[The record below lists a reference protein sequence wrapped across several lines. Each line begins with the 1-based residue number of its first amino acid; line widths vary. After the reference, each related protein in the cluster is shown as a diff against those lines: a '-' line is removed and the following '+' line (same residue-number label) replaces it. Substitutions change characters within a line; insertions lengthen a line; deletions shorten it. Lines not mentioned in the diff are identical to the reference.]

1 MKCLRKYL
9 IKCIKHFKKKLTREK
24 SDKKTTNVDSYFSD
38 APIRKDKEEKII
50 EKKIEGKRTEKNE
63 EIFNKNEIND
73 KIKEED
79 EKPSIFQ
86 EENDSKDKEKLT
98 NSSSE
103 SSIIEEEN
111 PINLGINIGSS
122 KTVYSIFGKING
134 KFLTHVLLM
143 NNSSRI
149 IPSIICYTNT
159 HRLIGDNSINSI
171 KQYLDSS
178 YNNLSRLI
186 GFENNK
192 FINNELKFGFGV
204 NDNINNF
211 NFYWKNGNNKYK
223 NKSEYLIS
231 DFLSLINDYFFNKNQ
246 IDYDFTSLSVP
257 DFFTQYQKKM
267 LKIICKSIKLK
278 KIKIFNE
285 SSAITMY
292 YGHVKYRDLFVIE
305 KNEIDITIEKNIL
318 FIDLGYSKS
327 NIFLSKFKYN
337 HFSVEKLYCLSEF
350 GGRNLDDKIFEY
362 CIKKFKKKN
371 MIDNLEIT
379 ARMKYKLNEEIIKS
393 KKKLSLNTE
402 INIIVDAFYDDIDLN
417 IYLKREKFEELIKDY
432 LNEFEEVIQKF
443 IDDSNIKIDY
453 VEMAGEIM
461 RIPSFQKIIFDKNLS
476 LSKTII
482 IDECTS
488 VGSSVLGSYYNKGD
502 FPLSHLQKFTHY
514 NYYNIYCIISNDKFI
529 LFKEGKINENLRTIN
544 LQKYISNN
552 NFIFISFESY
562 KKENDNEIFIENLG
576 EFKITILEDF
586 KKFNDQFPF
595 FQIEIDEAQNLCNE
609 KIIFNNNEYSEIIEK
624 VNTIINKDE
633 ERKIKSC
640 IENHIKKQ
648 EEFDEDYELF
658 INEKTRITKI
668 LYRLKEK
675 INDKNLLTKINLID
689 RKLRKVENNRNN
701 VLNEIENELIQI
713 ENNNSVFDL

>member
-267 LKIICKSIKLK
+267 LKIICK
-278 KIKIFNE
+278 
-285 SSAITMY
+285 
-292 YGHVKYRDLFVIE
+292 
-305 KNEIDITIEKNIL
+305 
-318 FIDLGYSKS
+318 
-327 NIFLSKFKYN
+327 
-337 HFSVEKLYCLSEF
+337 
-350 GGRNLDDKIFEY
+350 
-362 CIKKFKKKN
+362 
-371 MIDNLEIT
+371 
-379 ARMKYKLNEEIIKS
+379 
-393 KKKLSLNTE
+393 
-402 INIIVDAFYDDIDLN
+402 
-417 IYLKREKFEELIKDY
+417 
-432 LNEFEEVIQKF
+432 
-443 IDDSNIKIDY
+443 
-453 VEMAGEIM
+453 
-461 RIPSFQKIIFDKNLS
+461 
-476 LSKTII
+476 
-482 IDECTS
+482 
-488 VGSSVLGSYYNKGD
+488 
-502 FPLSHLQKFTHY
+502 
-514 NYYNIYCIISNDKFI
+514 
-529 LFKEGKINENLRTIN
+529 
-544 LQKYISNN
+544 
-552 NFIFISFESY
+552 
-562 KKENDNEIFIENLG
+562 
-576 EFKITILEDF
+576 
-586 KKFNDQFPF
+586 
-595 FQIEIDEAQNLCNE
+595 
-609 KIIFNNNEYSEIIEK
+609 
-624 VNTIINKDE
+624 
-633 ERKIKSC
+633 
-640 IENHIKKQ
+640 
-648 EEFDEDYELF
+648 
-658 INEKTRITKI
+658 
-668 LYRLKEK
+668 
-675 INDKNLLTKINLID
+675 
-689 RKLRKVENNRNN
+689 
-701 VLNEIENELIQI
+701 
-713 ENNNSVFDL
+713 